1 MPLGCNSEVQIAVR
15 YARGGLPPC
24 ARRRVH
30 DYIAAHLDQK
40 ITNDALAQIA
50 GLSTAHFGVV
60 FKQTEGMSPHCYVLQ
75 YRVRRAQQLLAST
88 QMSLAEIANAVG
100 FSNQSHCIQS
110 FRKIVGVTPGDY
122 RSYCLQDSA
131 HSDGAFEVLQ
141 TPQQSRRR

>member
-15 YARGGLPPC
+15 YALGGLPPC
-24 ARRRVH
+24 TRRRIH

-50 GLSTAHFGVV
+50 GLSTAHFCAA
-60 FKQTEGMSPHCYVLQ
+60 FRQTEGMSPHRYVLQ
-75 YRVRRAQQLLAST
+75 YRVRRAQKLLAST
-88 QMSLAEIANAVG
+88 AMSLAEIADAVG

-122 RSYCLQDSA
+122 RYSA
-131 HSDGAFEVLQ
+131 EHRPGSF
-141 TPQQSRRR
+141 SK